1 MKRAREV
8 LMGQHAGVEGRL
20 DTVRL
25 RVVQA
30 EVTGGESL
38 WWRMWCELVL
48 PSRRVWA
55 GLGLVWVVVL
65 GLHLGAGVEAERL
78 GQGGVTA
85 MGEVEQ
91 AVLVEQV
98 GMRWELLGM
107 EVERGGRIEAMGPRS
122 DAGSSGGM
130 RLATIRMRERGEV

>member
-1 MKRAREV
+1 
-8 LMGQHAGVEGRL
+8 
-20 DTVRL
+20 
-25 RVVQA
+25 
-30 EVTGGESL
+30 
-38 WWRMWCELVL
+38 MWCELVL
-48 PSRRVWA
+48 PCRRVWA

-65 GLHLGAGVEAERL
+65 GLHLGVGVEVVRL

-107 EVERGGRIEAMGPRS
+107 EVEGGGRIEAMGPRS

-130 RLATIRMRERGEV
+130 RLVMIRMRERGEV